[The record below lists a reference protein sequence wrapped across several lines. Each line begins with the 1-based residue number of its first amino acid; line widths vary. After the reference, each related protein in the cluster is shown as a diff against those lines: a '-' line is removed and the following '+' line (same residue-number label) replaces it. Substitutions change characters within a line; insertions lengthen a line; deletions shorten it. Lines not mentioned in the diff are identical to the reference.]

1 MASSLLDRIRK
12 TAARVG
18 PAGAATDALNGAVQQ
33 ADRAAYDADEKKYG
47 PRIADAEQKK
57 RAAAAARSRR

>member
-18 PAGAATDALNGAVQQ
+18 PTGAVVDALDAATAS
-33 ADRAAYDADEKKYG
+33 ADKQRYAADEKKYG
-47 PRIADAEQKK
+47 PRIADEEQRK
-57 RAAAAARSRR
+57 RAAAAGRSRK